1 MSHYDWESIE
11 RDYRAGQLSIRH
23 LAAKH
28 DIPESTVRSRAKTE
42 GWQRD
47 LTEDVRLATKAK
59 LSRTSRSGITHDD
72 DMAIIEE
79 ASSDAAALVT
89 EHRLAVAR
97 WRRISERLAA
107 TLENLPI
114 HEDNADR
121 FARSLNSGIDAL
133 SKVVRLERQAY
144 NLDDEHSENL
154 KTFEELMRE
163 VAPEPPE

>member
-1 MSHYDWESIE
+1 MWSAY
-11 RDYRAGQLSIRH
+11 
-23 LAAKH
+23 
-28 DIPESTVRSRAKTE
+28 
-42 GWQRD
+42 
-47 LTEDVRLATKAK
+47 VRLATLAK

-72 DMAIIEE
+72 DDAIIEE
-79 ASSDAAALVT
+79 ASSNVVTLVT
-89 EHRLAVAR
+89 EHRRAVAR

-107 TLENLPI
+107 TLESLTI

-144 NLDDEHSENL
+144 NLDDERTESL

-163 VAPEPPE
+163 VAPEPRE